1 MSAAAAKKPAGLF
14 LLEGI
19 SVLAFNKDFSQVAL
33 SKKDNLIYI
42 YSVPDFK
49 KTDNWKLLYT
59 LDSHFQYISGLD
71 WHPETNRLLSCSY
84 DKTSFVWDL
93 NEGKWIPSNVVIT
106 TKLGFLCCKWNKRGD
121 KFCEGTSEKKLFIG
135 YFSEKSNW
143 WMGINIKAHKSSVVT
158 CSIDPTSLFVLS
170 GSTDLR
176 IYVSSCYIP
185 EVDDQFLT
193 EETKPLAQK
202 FGQTIVE
209 FKPNCW
215 INSVAW
221 LPSGNMGIVAGQ
233 DATLTLIDHKDSEH
247 KPEVIR
253 CKHSPVTMIIPI
265 DDNSFYAV
273 CYDRNILEYVKKGD
287 KWEIGKTI
295 TTQQEEKGKA
305 ALSGS
310 VSARLQQF
318 QTMGNQKKE
327 NLAVTTKQAKHLHQS
342 QISSVNIKGKDLITT
357 DLSGFV
363 KYWKL

>member
-1 MSAAAAKKPAGLF
+1 MSAAAKKPVDLF

-135 YFSEKSNW
+135 YFSKKSNW

-185 EVDDQFLT
+185 EVDAQFLT
-193 EETKPLAQK
+193 EETKPLAQN
-202 FGQTIVE
+202 FGQTIFE

>member
-1 MSAAAAKKPAGLF
+1 MSAAAKKPVDLF

-42 YSVPDFK
+42 YKVPDFK
-49 KTDNWKLLYT
+49 KTEKWELLYT

-202 FGQTIVE
+202 FGQTIFE
-209 FKPNCW
+209 FKSNCW

-318 QTMGNQKKE
+318 QKMGNQKKE